1 MHMITIPRRDAR
13 ISGNPRRATRRSE
26 SEKSKETRNDMREFF
41 KSKFFIAALIVALT
55 LVIVPTVFSV
65 MGLSM
70 YIRNAVNTAL
80 MPVQGLLT
88 KATDALEGYTMYITD
103 YERLKDENER
113 LKDELAASRDRIHNA
128 EEYEELM
135 KFYSEHLQ
143 IKREHM
149 DFMFEPAD
157 ITGVGKTSG
166 NYMTVVNLNK
176 GSDHGITVDMP
187 IISGDAV
194 IGYTVEVG
202 GKWSKAVTLI
212 ESASSVGA
220 YISRTGQMG
229 VVEGNFTLISD
240 GLCEMKYIPADA
252 DVQVGDRVVS
262 SGLGSVYPKGLV
274 IGYVEAV
281 DVDSYGRSLVV
292 KVKPAADLTAL
303 ARVMIIVDYDVY
315 TE

>member
-1 MHMITIPRRDAR
+1 
-13 ISGNPRRATRRSE
+13 
-26 SEKSKETRNDMREFF
+26 MREFF
-41 KSKFFIAALIVALT
+41 KSRFFIAALILALI

-70 YIRNAVNTAL
+70 YVRNAVNTVL

-88 KATDALEGYTMYITD
+88 SVTDSIEGYTMYFAD
-103 YERLKDENER
+103 YDRLKEENER
-113 LKDELAASRDRIHNA
+113 LKNELASSRDRIHNA
-128 EEYEELM
+128 EEYEEMM
-135 KFYSEHLQ
+135 KFYAEHLQ

-157 ITGVGKTSG
+157 ITGVGKTAG
-166 NYMTVVNLNK
+166 NYMSVINLNK
-176 GSDHGITVDMP
+176 GSDHGIAVDMP

-194 IGYTVEVG
+194 VGYVVEVG

-220 YISRTGQMG
+220 YISRTGDLG
-229 VVEGNFTLISD
+229 VVEGNFSLISD

-274 IGYVEAV
+274 IGYVEEA
-281 DVDSYGRSLVV
+281 DVDLYGRTLIA
-292 KVKPAADLTAL
+292 KIRPAADLSGL
-303 ARVMIIVDYDVY
+303 SRVMVMVDYNVY